1 MKNFIKSTK
10 ASMKSFGEEFV
21 KAWKIGVK
29 IENEVSKKKQDSLYA
44 LITTIQIKGDV
55 KMVTTIINNEW
66 RIFITKEEA
75 EKAVA
80 KEVRGIKDETDN
92 LQEINY

>member
-29 IENEVSKKKQDSLYA
+29 IENEVSKKK
-44 LITTIQIKGDV
+44 
-55 KMVTTIINNEW
+55 
-66 RIFITKEEA
+66 
-75 EKAVA
+75 
-80 KEVRGIKDETDN
+80 
-92 LQEINY
+92 